1 MVHLVRETRVVCVGA
16 SSGSICAGRSISCA
30 FWKGWDNPGIG
41 APWDLSNAGFAGLDL
56 IPGGK
61 SLFPQFNA
69 NWKSLVPEKRNELN
83 HVVVLIDESTA
94 FTAEKDG
101 DTSS

>member
-1 MVHLVRETRVVCVGA
+1 MLVGRFLALSGRVGTTLGLERRGTSNVGY
-16 SSGSICAGRSISCA
+16 
-30 FWKGWDNPGIG
+30 D
-41 APWDLSNAGFAGLDL
+41 GLDL

-61 SLFPQFNA
+61 SLFPEFNA

-83 HVVVLIDESTA
+83 HVVVMIDENTA

-101 DTSS
+101 DTSSSVASSTPTSPTSQA